1 MINVKDLLEDYYSIS
16 TINKEMEEI
25 KSMRL
30 NVEND
35 NVDSLI
41 LLKRCVKNKHF
52 GFLHLKKED
61 KETFVTHIARKLQ
74 EGGILLTTYRNF
86 EQLYGAVEKLI
97 GSEKGIGDLMLY
109 DIARMIGY
117 SMQPTVL
124 PVKLV
129 YLQSGAKTGAKTL
142 LGLKRVGRTLP
153 TSAFYNYFPT
163 EDSQHIEDILCIY
176 KKDFED
182 VFFVAKTIV
191 GCGKTRIKY
200 PNNRR
205 CK

>member
-1 MINVKDLLEDYYSIS
+1 MRNDKDLLDNYYSIS
-16 TINKEMEEI
+16 TINEEMEEM
-25 KSMRL
+25 KSIRL
-30 NVEND
+30 NAEIN
-35 NVDSLI
+35 NVDCLI
-41 LLKRCVKNKHF
+41 LKRCVKNRHF
-52 GFLHLKKED
+52 GFLHLKKRD
-61 KETFVTHIARKLQ
+61 KETFVTHIAQKLQ
-74 EGGILLTTYRNF
+74 DGGILLRTYGNF
-86 EQLYGAVEKLI
+86 EQLYEAVEKLI

-124 PVKLV
+124 PVSLV
-129 YLQSGAKTGAKTL
+129 YLQRGAKTGAKTL

-153 TSAFYNYFPT
+153 TSAFYKYFPT

-182 VFFVAKTIV
+182 GFFADKSI
-191 GCGKTRIKY
+191 GSCGKTRNKY
-200 PNNRR
+200 PNKRR